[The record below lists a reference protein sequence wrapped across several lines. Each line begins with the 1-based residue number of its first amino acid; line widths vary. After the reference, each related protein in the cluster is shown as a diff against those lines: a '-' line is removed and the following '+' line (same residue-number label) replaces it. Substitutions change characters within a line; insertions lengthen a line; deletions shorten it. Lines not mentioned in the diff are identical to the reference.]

1 MLGFAIAFSLAIL
14 AHRRRWLQ
22 APLGAATGVLYTIPS
37 VAFFFLLL
45 PLTGRGVDTAVIAL
59 TAFNLQIIYRNTTV
73 GLSNVPSSVK
83 DAARG
88 IGQTDRQILWR
99 VEIPLATPEII
110 AGLRIA
116 TVSTV
121 AIATLAALAGGG
133 GLGVPVFS
141 EGISFKTNLI
151 IAGGIVIAMA
161 LIFDAILFTIQRLAT
176 PWERVARAMRF
187 LLPHLPLGS
196 IQGAVEF
203 IFSPQP
209 SNVTG
214 GKLVGG
220 FEQTMELALTQLEV
234 TVFALILSLV
244 LALPFGLW
252 LGHKG
257 VGELVAIGVG
267 NAGRAIP
274 ELVLIAF
281 MAAAIGVGVLNLT
294 IALAVLGIP
303 PILTNSFIGVR
314 QVDRAPVDA
323 ARGIGMSELEVLLK
337 VELPLAIP
345 TVMAGVR
352 LATIAIVSTATIAP
366 LAGVLTLGDY
376 IINENVY
383 GENGVVAG
391 AIVVAVMA
399 LGLELLLA
407 LLQRRLT
414 SPGLKPSLA

>member
-1 MLGFAIAFSLAIL
+1 
-14 AHRRRWLQ
+14 
-22 APLGAATGVLYTIPS
+22 V
-37 VAFFFLLL
+37 
-45 PLTGRGVDTAVIAL
+45 
-59 TAFNLQIIYRNTTV
+59 
-73 GLSNVPSSVK
+73 
-83 DAARG
+83 
-88 IGQTDRQILWR
+88 
-99 VEIPLATPEII
+99 
-110 AGLRIA
+110 
-116 TVSTV
+116 
-121 AIATLAALAGGG
+121 
-133 GLGVPVFS
+133 
-141 EGISFKTNLI
+141 
-151 IAGGIVIAMA
+151 
-161 LIFDAILFTIQRLAT
+161 
-176 PWERVARAMRF
+176 
-187 LLPHLPLGS
+187 
-196 IQGAVEF
+196 
-203 IFSPQP
+203 
-209 SNVTG
+209 
-214 GKLVGG
+214 
-220 FEQTMELALTQLEV
+220 
-234 TVFALILSLV
+234 
-244 LALPFGLW
+244 ALPFGLW

-323 ARGIGMSELEVLLK
+323 ARGIGMSELEILLK

>member
-1 MLGFAIAFSLAIL
+1 MS
-14 AHRRRWLQ
+14 
-22 APLGAATGVLYTIPS
+22 PLL
-37 VAFFFLLL
+37 
-45 PLTGRGVDTAVIAL
+45 
-59 TAFNLQIIYRNTTV
+59 
-73 GLSNVPSSVK
+73 
-83 DAARG
+83 
-88 IGQTDRQILWR
+88 
-99 VEIPLATPEII
+99 
-110 AGLRIA
+110 
-116 TVSTV
+116 
-121 AIATLAALAGGG
+121 
-133 GLGVPVFS
+133 
-141 EGISFKTNLI
+141 
-151 IAGGIVIAMA
+151 
-161 LIFDAILFTIQRLAT
+161 
-176 PWERVARAMRF
+176 
-187 LLPHLPLGS
+187 HLPLGS

-244 LALPFGLW
+244 VALPVGLW

-303 PILTNSFIGVR
+303 PILTNSFIGIR